1 MRKVAAAGVTIFALG
16 LVTAAVLPRIL
27 NAADPYE
34 DGESLY
40 SALREQ
46 PHTMLAVGGGEIAVV
61 FADGAPG
68 LDRERV
74 LAWIR
79 SSAQAMTTYFGQFP
93 VHQVGL
99 LVIADD
105 SARIGGGAAYGFSH
119 SAIRIHVG
127 RLANDA
133 AFRDDWILVHEMTH
147 LALPTVPRQ
156 SEWLLEGNAT
166 YVEPIARAEAGQLD
180 PSAIW
185 RWAIEGMP
193 KGQPQGG
200 DLGLDHTNTWGRTYW
215 GGATFWL
222 MADIGILQATRGVV
236 GAQEALR
243 AINQRS
249 GGNTAE
255 WTVDQVMAT
264 GDAAT
269 GTHVLSSLY
278 AKMGSSPAPTD
289 VADLFRQLGVAERD
303 GVIIYDDDAPLASIR
318 RRITERRDHS
328 SSQTSSEINEDRTL

>member
-1 MRKVAAAGVTIFALG
+1 MGKAAAAGVTILALV
-16 LVTAAVLPRIL
+16 LVTAAVLPRMSSG
-27 NAADPYE
+27 ADRYG

-40 SALREQ
+40 TALREQ
-46 PHTMLAVGGGEIAVV
+46 PHTMIAVCGGDIAVV

-74 LAWIR
+74 MAWIR
-79 SSAQAMTTYFGQFP
+79 SSAGAVTAYFGQFP
-93 VHQVGL
+93 VRQVGL

-105 SARIGGGAAYGFSH
+105 SARIGGGAAYGFSQ

-127 RLANDA
+127 RLANEA
-133 AFRDDWILVHEMTH
+133 TFRDDWILVHEMTH
-147 LALPTVPRQ
+147 LALPTVPRH

-166 YVEPIARAEAGQLD
+166 YVEPIARAQAGKLD
-180 PSAIW
+180 PSVVW
-185 RWAIEGMP
+185 RWAIEDMP
-193 KGQPQGG
+193 KGQPKAG

-222 MADIGILQATRGVV
+222 MADIGILQATHGVV

-243 AINQRS
+243 AINRRG

-255 WTVDQVMAT
+255 WTVDEVMAA

-269 GTHVLSSLY
+269 HTRVLSSLY

-289 VADLFRQLGVAERD
+289 VGRLFRQLGVAERN
-303 GVIIYDDDAPLASIR
+303 GAIVYDDSAPLATIR
-318 RRITERRDHS
+318 RRITEPHDRSCAQS
-328 SSQTSSEINEDRTL
+328 SSDIE